1 MDEYMRRLK
10 HLFQTYTMVM
20 TGVVFATALFT
31 TVINPVEL
39 VESALLW
46 QMAVISGLCTLMS
59 QIVFP
64 WERGMG
70 RVEAIVRTLI
80 HYILINVVVLGSGA
94 WFEWYNPS
102 RFGSVVSMIL
112 AIAVIFGGVT
122 AISWKK
128 GKWEAAEMNRRL
140 EEYQKKEC

>member
-1 MDEYMRRLK
+1 MSQYTGWKGVDEYMRRLK

-70 RVEAIVRTLI
+70 RVEAI
-80 HYILINVVVLGSGA
+80 
-94 WFEWYNPS
+94 
-102 RFGSVVSMIL
+102 
-112 AIAVIFGGVT
+112 
-122 AISWKK
+122 IS
-128 GKWEAAEMNRRL
+128 
-140 EEYQKKEC
+140 